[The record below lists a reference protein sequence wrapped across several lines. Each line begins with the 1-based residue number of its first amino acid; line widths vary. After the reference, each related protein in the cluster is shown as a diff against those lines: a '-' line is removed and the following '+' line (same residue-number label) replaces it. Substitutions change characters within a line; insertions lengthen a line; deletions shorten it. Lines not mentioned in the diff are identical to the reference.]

1 MRQHGTWFGAVAGI
15 VLVGFAGLIL
25 AQNPAPNPGVT
36 RTVVTQGD
44 LSVAGHEAVIVHV
57 EIPPGVASGWH
68 THPGEEITYITDGG
82 ISLMIAGQA
91 PRNVAAGQGFIV
103 PAGAVHNAKNE
114 GTVPAKLVVVYVVE
128 KGKPLRTEA
137 RAPAM

>member
-1 MRQHGTWFGAVAGI
+1 
-15 VLVGFAGLIL
+15 
-25 AQNPAPNPGVT
+25 
-36 RTVVTQGD
+36 
-44 LSVAGHEAVIVHV
+44 
-57 EIPPGVASGWH
+57 
-68 THPGEEITYITDGG
+68 
-82 ISLMIAGQA
+82 MIAGQA